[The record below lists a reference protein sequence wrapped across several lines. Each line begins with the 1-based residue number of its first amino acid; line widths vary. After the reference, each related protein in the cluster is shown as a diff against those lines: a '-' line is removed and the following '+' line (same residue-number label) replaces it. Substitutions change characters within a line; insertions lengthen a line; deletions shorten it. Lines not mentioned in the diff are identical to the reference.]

1 LCCTIPLGGW
11 LSNVLL
17 VYGLIL
23 GHDVIRDVHVVR
35 TKVTIH
41 IAVLDKIKL
50 VENLAVTLEVI
61 RNQAELVV
69 IHSLAALVAAHILVT

>member
-1 LCCTIPLGGW
+1 MCCTIPLRGW

-23 GHDVIRDVHVVR
+23 EHDVIGDVHVVR

-41 IAVLDKIKL
+41 IAVLDKIEL
-50 VENLAVTLEVI
+50 VESLAVTLEVI
-61 RNQAELVV
+61 RNQAELVAV
-69 IHSLAALVAAHILVT
+69 HSLALVATHILVT

>member
-1 LCCTIPLGGW
+1 LRGW

-23 GHDVIRDVHVVR
+23 EHDVIGDVHVVR

-41 IAVLDKIKL
+41 IAVLDKIEL
-50 VENLAVTLEVI
+50 VESLAVTLEVI
-61 RNQAELVV
+61 RNQAELVAV
-69 IHSLAALVAAHILVT
+69 HSLALVATHILVT